1 MVSAFDHILAVVEYA
16 FRDVLA
22 YAQACQLSP
31 PCATQIVRSDYVDPD
46 LLKAGK
52 RPGDSARDELRI
64 DADRSAEPSADRC
77 RPPRDPDS
85 WSAAARACARLTE
98 GKARGKSDCS

>member
-46 LLKAGK
+46 LLKAG
-52 RPGDSARDELRI
+52 RDLVTLRAMSFGLTPIGALSLPRI
-64 DADRSAEPSADRC
+64 DA

-85 WSAAARACARLTE
+85 RAQPLVPA
-98 GKARGKSDCS
+98 